1 MARELNLLARNQSDV
16 RSLIN
21 PTSQGDG
28 WAILNVLNIT
38 HNGTSVNSIISGNSE
53 VVHVSI
59 PNYIESGEVG
69 LNSCGK
75 N

>member
-38 HNGTSVNSIISGNSE
+38 HTA
-53 VVHVSI
+53 H
-59 PNYIESGEVG
+59 P
-69 LNSCGK
+69 
-75 N
+75 